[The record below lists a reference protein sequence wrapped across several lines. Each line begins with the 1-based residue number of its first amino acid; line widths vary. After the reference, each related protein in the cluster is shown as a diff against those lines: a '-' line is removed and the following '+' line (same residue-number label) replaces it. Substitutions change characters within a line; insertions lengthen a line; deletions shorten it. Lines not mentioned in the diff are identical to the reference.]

1 MSEIDQ
7 DCTIFAGVTY
17 LGAASIN
24 APKSE
29 IEIHRNMSEMNG
41 ISSDAVVGIKV
52 SVSIPICAEGVVVYV
67 LRFPTYNFCENN

>member
-29 IEIHRNMSEMNG
+29 IEILRNLSEMNS
-41 ISSDAVVGIKV
+41 ISEASSVGIKV
-52 SVSIPICAEGVVVYV
+52 SVSIPSCQKGVVV
-67 LRFPTYNFCENN
+67 